1 MIRRRHLLQATA
13 GILAAPA
20 LVEKVGAQSAFDW
33 KQAKGTKIEV
43 NIQKS
48 PRADVLQAR
57 TKEFEALT
65 GIKVGFEQVPEQQQ
79 RPKVAMEMAT
89 GHPSFDVVNVAMHVQ
104 KLLVE
109 RGKWMEDLRPYL
121 ANPSLTAPDFDF
133 ADFGPAG
140 LKVSTGPD
148 GKLNVLPMNQ
158 DVFILFYN
166 KEMFA
171 AKNVAVP
178 KTWAELIEAAR
189 KLADP
194 AKGVY
199 GFVGRGLKNANV
211 VLYDQIL
218 LGFDQDTVTAD
229 NKKLLTDTDAAIEAG
244 KIYQTL
250 IKDLSPPGAVGFNW
264 NECQTTFSQG
274 RAAMWIDGIG
284 FSAPLVDKTKSKVA
298 EVVGFAP
305 PPGGPKGRFSA
316 TFVDGM
322 GVAAGS
328 KNKTGAWLY
337 AQWASGKGIMNEY
350 LRSGS
355 GTPPRSSPYKIAE
368 IQKASPF
375 KQDWFDTTIECLKIA
390 RLGLPVILPVTEF
403 RDTIGVGLTNIAG
416 GADVATELKKA
427 TAAFQPVLDKSQ
439 EG

>member
-1 MIRRRHLLQATA
+1 MIRRRTLLGTAA

-20 LVEKVGAQSAFDW
+20 IVEKVGAQSAFDW

-43 NIQKS
+43 NVQKS

-57 TKEFEALT
+57 SKEFEELT
-65 GIKVGFEQVPEQQQ
+65 GIKVGFEQIPEQQQ

-89 GHPSFDVVNVAMHVQ
+89 GRPSFDVVNVAMHVQ

-121 ANPSLTAPDFDF
+121 ANPSLTAADFDF

-140 LKVSTGPD
+140 VKVATGPD
-148 GKLNVLPMNQ
+148 GKLNVMPMNQ
-158 DVFILFYN
+158 DLFILFYN
-166 KEMFA
+166 KELLA
-171 AKNVAVP
+171 AKNLSVP
-178 KTWAELIEAAR
+178 KTWAELIDTAR
-189 KLADP
+189 KVADP
-194 AKGVY
+194 GKGIH

-229 NKKLLTDTDAAIEAG
+229 NKKLLTDTDNAIEAA

-250 IKDLSPPGAVGFNW
+250 IKDLSPPGAIGFNW

-274 RAAMWIDGIG
+274 RAAMWVDGIG
-284 FSAPLVDKTKSKVA
+284 FSAPLVDKNKSRVA

-305 PPGGPKGRFSA
+305 PPGGPKGQFAA
-316 TFVDGM
+316 TFIEGM

-328 KNKTGAWLY
+328 KNKVGAWLY
-337 AQWASGKGIMNEY
+337 TQWASGKGIKNEY

-355 GTPPRSSPYKIAE
+355 GTPPRSSPYTIPE
-368 IQKASPF
+368 IVKNSPF
-375 KQDWFDTTIECLKIA
+375 RQDWFDTTLACLKIA
-390 RLGLPVILPVTEF
+390 RPGLPMILPVTEF

-416 GADVATELKKA
+416 GADPATELKKA
-427 TAAFQPVLDKSQ
+427 TATFQPVLDKSN